1 MNMSSRLSFILILLA
16 CYLTGRAEDSIPPT
30 ERIRIYFSPG
40 ENFASQIYRNPAI
53 NYYFRNIT
61 FSELSLGWKHEK
73 ANKSLI
79 LQKGNGDES
88 LMFNAS
94 SYLSL
99 KKNSKVWGKA
109 HFYSGKKKDITY
121 NESSDLDIVYPY
133 ISADTL
139 GGNLTY
145 EEYFFAG
152 GYAQD
157 TRKTV
162 WGIYADYR
170 ALMEYRRVDPRP
182 KNTTSD
188 LNVSAGI
195 TLKTKSR
202 YSGGIALHVRKYKQ
216 TNLIKFFSELGG
228 IKIFH
233 SSGLGM
239 DYNRFSG
246 NNTNSYYKGWGY
258 GSSLSLFPKTKQGI
272 FITASYDYFTFEKII
287 SDLNELPLNQLNEN
301 NGAIEMGYRFKR
313 ENQEWSVKLRGKLLS
328 KEGIENLFGDAASNI
343 YPQIGEAQQF
353 TLQNYHITL
362 ETTYGRR
369 SQNKRYQWF
378 ILPRLGM
385 NNIEMK
391 YADPHRLIKLCHLSG
406 GVKFRLSAV
415 YKKSIFQFHLEG
427 EYNYTYDSELQLTE
441 IEEKQKMLYPLQINY
456 SNLSGNGKNGSA
468 SIRWDHPVA
477 RDKGIFISFYYS
489 KHLHANSIHND
500 GVRIKGGLTF

>member
-1 MNMSSRLSFILILLA
+1 MSSRLSFILILLT
-16 CYLTGRAEDSIPPT
+16 CYLTGWAEDSIPQT
-30 ERIRIYFSPG
+30 ERIRIYYSPG
-40 ENFASQIYRNPAI
+40 EDFVSQIYRNPAI

-73 ANKSLI
+73 ANKPLI

-88 LMFNAS
+88 FIFNAS

-99 KKNSKVWGKA
+99 KKNSKVWGDA
-109 HFYSGKKKDITY
+109 HFYTGEKKEITY

-139 GGNLTY
+139 GGNLNY

-152 GYAQD
+152 GYAQE
-157 TRKTV
+157 TRKIT

-170 ALMEYRRVDPRP
+170 ALMEFRRVDPRP

-195 TLKTKSR
+195 TFKTKSH
-202 YSGGIALHVRKYKQ
+202 YSGGFALHARKYKQ

-228 IKIFH
+228 IKILH
-233 SSGLGM
+233 ASGLGM

-258 GSSLSLFPKTKQGI
+258 GISLSLFPKTKQGI
-272 FITASYDYFTFEKII
+272 FITTSYDYFTFEKII

-301 NGAIEMGYRFKR
+301 KAAIEIGYRFKR
-313 ENQEWSVKLRGKLLS
+313 EYREWGVKLQGKLLS
-328 KEGIENLFGDAASNI
+328 KKGIENLFGDAASNI
-343 YPQIGEAQQF
+343 YPQIGEAKQF
-353 TLQNYHITL
+353 TLQNYHAAL
-362 ETTYGRR
+362 EATYGKL
-369 SQNKRYQWF
+369 SQSKRYQWF

-385 NNIEMK
+385 NNTEIK
-391 YADPHRLIKLCHLSG
+391 YADPHRLMKLCLLSG
-406 GVKFRLSAV
+406 GVEFRLSAI

-427 EYNYTYDSELQLTE
+427 EYNYTYNSDLQQTE

-456 SNLSGNGKNGSA
+456 SNLSGNGKNGST
-468 SIRWDHPVA
+468 SIRWDHPIA
-477 RDKGIFISFYYS
+477 GDKGIFISLQYS
-489 KHLHANSIHND
+489 KHFHANSIHND
-500 GVRIKGGLTF
+500 GVQIKGGLTF